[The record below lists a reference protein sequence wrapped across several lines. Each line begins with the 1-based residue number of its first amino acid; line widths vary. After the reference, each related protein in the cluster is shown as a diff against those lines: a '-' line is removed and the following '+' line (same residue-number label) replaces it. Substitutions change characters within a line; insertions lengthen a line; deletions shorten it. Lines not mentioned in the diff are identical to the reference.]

1 MRRFSTYIAS
11 HLFGPLLV
19 VAFSFTGVVWL
30 TQSLRF
36 IDLIINKGLSFGL
49 FLYMTVLLLPSLLT
63 VILPISL
70 FAAVLYTYNQLIVD
84 REIVVLKATGLS
96 NLRLAL
102 PALNLAGI
110 VMVICYAINLYL
122 MPLGFHEFK
131 SIQFQVRNSFASLL
145 LREGV
150 FNTPVDGLT
159 IYVRERGKDGEL
171 KGILVHEERSSSEPT
186 TLMAESGKLVHTQNG
201 PRLVLVNGNRQEVE
215 KANGEL
221 SLLYFERYAF
231 DFGDAVGLEAARFKE
246 AKERSLVDLFWPAD
260 VVEERHRR
268 EFAAEGHRRLIT
280 PLVSLLFVL
289 IGLGALFSGDF
300 NRRGSNRRL
309 QYAVAIAVAV
319 QALTFGL
326 TGLLVRAPEVIPFIY
341 FLFALMASLAC
352 YVVATDPFRKTSQST
367 GGEQPATYREK

>member
-11 HLFGPLLV
+11 HLFCPLLL
-19 VAFSFTGVVWL
+19 VAFRFTGVVWL

-131 SIQFQVRNSFASLL
+131 NIQFRSFPS
-145 LREGV
+145 
-150 FNTPVDGLT
+150 
-159 IYVRERGKDGEL
+159 
-171 KGILVHEERSSSEPT
+171 
-186 TLMAESGKLVHTQNG
+186 
-201 PRLVLVNGNRQEVE
+201 
-215 KANGEL
+215 
-221 SLLYFERYAF
+221 
-231 DFGDAVGLEAARFKE
+231 
-246 AKERSLVDLFWPAD
+246 
-260 VVEERHRR
+260 
-268 EFAAEGHRRLIT
+268 
-280 PLVSLLFVL
+280 
-289 IGLGALFSGDF
+289 FS
-300 NRRGSNRRL
+300 
-309 QYAVAIAVAV
+309 I
-319 QALTFGL
+319 
-326 TGLLVRAPEVIPFIY
+326 IFIH
-341 FLFALMASLAC
+341 S
-352 YVVATDPFRKTSQST
+352 
-367 GGEQPATYREK
+367 

>member
-110 VMVICYAINLYL
+110 VMVLCYAINLYL

-131 SIQFQVRNSFASLL
+131 NIQFQVRNSFASLL

-171 KGILVHEERSSSEPT
+171 RGILVHEERSSSEPT
-186 TLMAESGKLVHTQNG
+186 TIS
-201 PRLVLVNGNRQEVE
+201 
-215 KANGEL
+215 
-221 SLLYFERYAF
+221 S
-231 DFGDAVGLEAARFKE
+231 
-246 AKERSLVDLFWPAD
+246 PA
-260 VVEERHRR
+260 
-268 EFAAEGHRRLIT
+268 
-280 PLVSLLFVL
+280 
-289 IGLGALFSGDF
+289 
-300 NRRGSNRRL
+300 
-309 QYAVAIAVAV
+309 
-319 QALTFGL
+319 
-326 TGLLVRAPEVIPFIY
+326 
-341 FLFALMASLAC
+341 
-352 YVVATDPFRKTSQST
+352 
-367 GGEQPATYREK
+367 

>member
-131 SIQFQVRNSFASLL
+131 NIQFQVRNSFASLL

-171 KGILVHEERSSSEPT
+171 RGILVHEERSSSEPT

-201 PRLVLVNGNRQEVE
+201 PRLVLGNGNRQEVE

-300 NRRGSNRRL
+300 NRRGSNRR
-309 QYAVAIAVAV
+309 
-319 QALTFGL
+319 
-326 TGLLVRAPEVIPFIY
+326 
-341 FLFALMASLAC
+341 
-352 YVVATDPFRKTSQST
+352 
-367 GGEQPATYREK
+367 